1 MFLEEYTYSFDLRL
15 DNSFFCMTSNN
26 ERVKINLIFK

>member
-15 DNSFFCMTSNN
+15 DNSFLCVTSNN
-26 ERVKINLIFK
+26 EREKINLTFK